1 VECTYETLCVN
12 RGYETLKYE
21 SKPEFLEAWKKG
33 KTGIPL
39 VDACM
44 RCLIATGWINF
55 RMRAMLVSV
64 LCFHL
69 DCNWK
74 KGVYHIAQQFL
85 DYEPGIHYPQFQMQ
99 AGTTGINTIRMYNP
113 VKQSQEHDPN
123 GVFIKEWIPELVN
136 VPIEFIHE
144 PWKMTAMEK
153 ELHNIG
159 NDYPEPIV
167 DLTAVAKVAR
177 AKIWGHRKHKAV
189 RADSKRIVAL
199 HTRNNGKKKSR

>member
-1 VECTYETLCVN
+1 LE
-12 RGYETLKYE
+12 YE
-21 SKPEFLEAWKKG
+21 SNSEFLEAWKKG
-33 KTGIPL
+33 QTGFPL

-74 KGVYHIAQQFL
+74 KGVYYVAQQFL
-85 DYEPGIHYPQFQMQ
+85 DYEPGIHFPQFQMQ

-113 VKQSQEHDPN
+113 IKQSQEHDPN
-123 GVFIKEWIPELVN
+123 GVFIREWVPELKNIPV
-136 VPIEFIHE
+136 EFIHE
-144 PWKMTAMEK
+144 PWKMTVMEK
-153 ELHNIG
+153 EFHDIN

-167 DLTAVAKVAR
+167 DLTAVAKIAR
-177 AKIWGHRKHKAV
+177 AKIWGHRKHKEV
-189 RADSKRIVAL
+189 RIDSKRIVAL

>member
-1 VECTYETLCVN
+1 
-12 RGYETLKYE
+12 
-21 SKPEFLEAWKKG
+21 
-33 KTGIPL
+33 
-39 VDACM
+39 
-44 RCLIATGWINF
+44 
-55 RMRAMLVSV
+55 
-64 LCFHL
+64 
-69 DCNWK
+69 
-74 KGVYHIAQQFL
+74 
-85 DYEPGIHYPQFQMQ
+85 
-99 AGTTGINTIRMYNP
+99 MYNP

-144 PWKMTAMEK
+144 PWKMTTMEK

-167 DLTAVAKVAR
+167 DLSAVAKVAR